1 MTQPPARK
9 IVIQSLS
16 GLRPELD
23 ALIEEWIVS
32 GVKYIGVVGVDASMV
47 GDAIGYSCIS
57 RTPPD
62 FILTAVHGS
71 DETLDDAVA
80 LAGLIDEVDGAMLGS
95 TIEIIEV

>member
-9 IVIQSLS
+9 IVIQSPS

-23 ALIEEWIVS
+23 ALIEAWIVS
-32 GVKYIGVVGVDASMV
+32 GVKYVGVVGVDASMV
-47 GDAIGYSCIS
+47 EDAIGYSCIS
-57 RTPPD
+57 RTPPA
-62 FILTAVHGS
+62 FIFAAVHGS

-80 LAGLIDEVDGAMLGS
+80 LAGLIDEVDGVTLGS